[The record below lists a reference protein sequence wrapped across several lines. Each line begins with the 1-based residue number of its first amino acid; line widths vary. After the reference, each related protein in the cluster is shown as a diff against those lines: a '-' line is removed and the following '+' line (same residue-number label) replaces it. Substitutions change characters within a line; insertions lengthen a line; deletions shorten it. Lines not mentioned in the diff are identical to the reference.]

1 MEIHSLEII
10 KPINIFQNTS
20 NTNLRKANK
29 SQDKNTMKQQKA
41 KNKEKNIKVVR
52 EKQLRDWQLT
62 FQ

>member
-29 SQDKNTMKQQKA
+29 SLF
-41 KNKEKNIKVVR
+41 NILKVKVSNI
-52 EKQLRDWQLT
+52 ESIT
-62 FQ
+62 EV